1 MARLTGRDTDIRSFI
16 EEIARTELSPDL
28 MAKARWCLID
38 LVATAVA
45 GSQTPLAGILNDY
58 VHDFHAAR
66 VPDGPACRPITGGSV
81 TNPVG
86 AALAGG
92 MIIDSVDS
100 HDGHSLTKG
109 HVGCAVLPTLLA
121 VTEATR
127 PDCEG
132 SLLLRLLVA
141 GYEIGTR
148 AGIAL
153 HRSAAEYHSSGAWNA
168 LTCAA
173 LTGHLL
179 GLDTERFRHAL
190 GIAEYHG
197 PRSQLMRDVD
207 YPTMVKDGSGWGAM
221 AGVSAAYLAAAGFSG
236 APALS
241 IVSAELDEV
250 WSDLGE
256 HWRIFEQY
264 TKPYPVCRWAHPG
277 IDGVRELQARH
288 EIRIDDVENVIV
300 HTFHEATR
308 LFQGVPR
315 TTDEAQYGTS
325 FPTAVALA
333 HGDVLPE
340 HIADRALGNP
350 VVQRLTERV
359 RYVEDVEY
367 SKAFP
372 ARRFARVEIRMRD
385 GSSFSSAPREP
396 RGNPECP
403 LSEAELQRKF
413 LLYVSPS
420 WGEQR
425 SRACFEFL
433 SKFGENGATVAD
445 LLASI
450 RTDPVAARAASAS
463 GVTPARYGSGTAA
476 ARGSA

>member
-1 MARLTGRDTDIRSFI
+1 MGGLTGRDVDLRSFI
-16 EEIARTELSPDL
+16 RDVATGELSAEL
-28 MAKARWCLID
+28 TAKARWCLVD

-45 GSQTPLAGILNDY
+45 GSQTPLAGIINGY
-58 VHDFHAAR
+58 IRDFHPAR
-66 VPDGPACRPITGGSV
+66 QPEGPACRPLTGGPL

-92 MIIDSVDS
+92 MIIDSVDA

-109 HVGCAVLPTLLA
+109 HVGCAVLPALLA
-121 VTEATR
+121 VAEASS
-127 PDCEG
+127 PELGGDI
-132 SLLLRLLVA
+132 LLRLLVA

-148 AGIAL
+148 AGISL

-168 LTCAA
+168 VTCAA

-179 GLDTERFRHAL
+179 GLDENRFRHAV

-207 YPTMVKDGSGWGAM
+207 FPTMVKDGSGWGAM
-221 AGVSAAYLAAAGFSG
+221 AGVSAAYLAAAGFTG

-241 IVSAELDEV
+241 VVSSELDDV
-250 WSDLGE
+250 WSDLGRR
-256 HWRIFEQY
+256 WRIFEQY

-277 IDGVRELQARH
+277 IDGARELKAQHRIKAH
-288 EIRIDDVENVIV
+288 EVDEVIV

-308 LFQGVPR
+308 LFRGVPA

-325 FPTAVALA
+325 FPTAVALV

-340 HIADRALGNP
+340 HIADRALGDP
-350 VVQRLTERV
+350 LVQRLTERV
-359 RYVEDVEY
+359 RYVEDDEY
-367 SKAFP
+367 SRAFP

-385 GSSFSSAPREP
+385 GSILSSAPREP
-396 RGNPECP
+396 RGNPDSP
-403 LSEAELQRKF
+403 LTQDELDRKF
-413 LLYVSPS
+413 LSYVAPS

-425 SRACFEFL
+425 GRDCLGFL
-433 SKFGENGATVAD
+433 SNFGSNGATVGD
-445 LLASI
+445 LLA
-450 RTDPVAARAASAS
+450 VLRAPPPAEVAS
-463 GVTPARYGSGTAA
+463 GTDIPLAL
-476 ARGSA
+476 SA